1 MGTIAEQKGKYI
13 FELSIPRTKY
23 VYRPFFFNATD
34 CTGTGAVSQA
44 GKQIFSISQIKAN
57 SLHSTLSTLV
67 LQDFN
72 LGYVPLWFTAA
83 TYLHYR
89 LSVETFS
96 FI

>member
-1 MGTIAEQKGKYI
+1 MGPIAEQTGKYI
-13 FELSIPRTKY
+13 SELSIPRTDY
-23 VYRPFFFNATD
+23 VYRPFFNAAD
-34 CTGTGAVSQA
+34 CTGRGTISQA
-44 GKQIFSISQIKAN
+44 RKQIFSISQIKAN
-57 SLHSTLSTLV
+57 SLYSTLSTLV

-89 LSVETFS
+89 LSVETFP